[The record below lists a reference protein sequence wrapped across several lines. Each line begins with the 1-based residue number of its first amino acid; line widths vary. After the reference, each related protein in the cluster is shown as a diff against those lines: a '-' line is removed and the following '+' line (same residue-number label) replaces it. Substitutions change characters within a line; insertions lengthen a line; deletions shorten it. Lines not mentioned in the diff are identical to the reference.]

1 MQVEGFLRN
10 PVMGAGWIS
19 SDSRN
24 GRLWKSP
31 SPKDCAVAAVQNSA
45 AGVSP
50 ALDQWARWAL
60 DEAGRLDPIASGR
73 AVTVA
78 SEVKPDQADSD
89 EDG

>member
-1 MQVEGFLRN
+1 MSGY
-10 PVMGAGWIS
+10 G
-19 SDSRN
+19 
-24 GRLWKSP
+24 KSV
-31 SPKDCAVAAVQNSA
+31 PKDCAVAAVQNSA